1 LNFPLLPF
9 LVVLFTF
16 AILSGGCALTRER
29 SGARTPA
36 AKGKPI
42 LFVLNKSDASVSAMD
57 PYGGEELYR
66 LAVGDGPHEAAPSP
80 DGSTV
85 VVCNYGERSPG
96 SSLSIIDVSKREV
109 VATIDLEFHRP
120 HGILFLDDTRF
131 VVTAEAEKKLLL
143 IDLETRTV
151 LRAIDTEQEI
161 SHMVSLSQ
169 DHRRAFVANIRSGS
183 VSVIDLEAGRLEKV
197 IETGAGAEGIATRPA
212 GTGDVRQVWVTNRSA
227 DTVSILDSETLELV
241 GEIPCASFPIR
252 IQFTPDGDRAL
263 VSCARSG
270 ELVVFDVN
278 RRVEI
283 ERIAMNEPSIDP
295 TEREKRLFGN
305 TLGEGP
311 VPVGILVEPGGERA
325 YVANTN
331 ADIVT
336 VIDLETYG
344 VVRRLVAGKEPDGL
358 AWVVTGVQ

>member
-1 LNFPLLPF
+1 MNLPLLPF

-96 SSLSIIDVSKREV
+96 SSLSIIDVSKRAV

-161 SHMVSLSQ
+161 SHMVAVTLDGS
-169 DHRRAFVANIRSGS
+169 RAFVANIRSGS
-183 VSVIDLEAGRLEKV
+183 VTVIDLDDGKKLKDIV
-197 IETGAGAEGIATRPA
+197 TGAGAEGIAITPD
-212 GTGDVRQVWVTNRSA
+212 GKEIWVGNRGSESLTII
-227 DTVSILDSETLELV
+227 DSITLEIIA
-241 GEIPCASFPIR
+241 EIPCKGLPIR
-252 IQFTPDGDRAL
+252 VAVTPDGRNVL
-263 VSCARSG
+263 VSCADTG
-270 ELVVFDVN
+270 EVALFDTKLRKEL
-278 RRVEI
+278 RRAKLDLSTVPD
-283 ERIAMNEPSIDP
+283 AA
-295 TEREKRLFGN
+295 TRLFGDRF
-305 TLGEGP
+305 GDSP
-311 VPVGILVEPGGERA
+311 VPVGLVISRDGG
-325 YVANTN
+325 T
-331 ADIVT
+331 
-336 VIDLETYG
+336 
-344 VVRRLVAGKEPDGL
+344 
-358 AWVVTGVQ
+358 AWVAAR